1 MIHRLS
7 TLRRVE
13 DLKIS
18 SLATHLADM
27 FETIEDLTNENME
40 LRKKLTKLQVILAS
54 LEERVEEMES
64 HKNQ

>member
-40 LRKKLTKLQVILAS
+40 LRKKLIKFQAILAS
-54 LEERVEEMES
+54 IEERLEELEGN
-64 HKNQ
+64 KNQ